1 MTQEEFLNRIK
12 EVTKPL
18 PGEATQQI
26 TYTLGIKKE
35 FEGRLLIDFLNEKF
49 PSIKAQTWKDKIHS
63 KNLTIDNQ
71 FITETKKIKA
81 GELLKHTSFIKSEP
95 TVNPQIQLIYDDE
108 DILVINKPAPL
119 PVHPSG
125 RFNKNTLT
133 SFLNLAFPNLHLKLL
148 HRIDAN
154 TTGIVIFGKTDSA
167 TKYIRSQ
174 FTKQTV
180 LKKYIALV
188 DGLVSEQEFSSNL
201 AIGKE
206 KLTSGKR
213 DIQPQGLASFSEFKV
228 LHQNIPKQQTLLQ
241 VIPHSGRTNQIRIHL
256 AKLGFP
262 IIGDIGYKNPTYFKN
277 HPLTYPTD
285 CLFLHA
291 WQLTF
296 IHPSTKQKM
305 TCTAKIPAKF
315 NEI

>member
-12 EVTKPL
+12 EATKPL
-18 PGEATQQI
+18 PGEVPQQI

-35 FEGRLLIDFLNEKF
+35 FEGKKVIDFLAEKF
-49 PSIKAQTWKDKIHS
+49 PTIKLDSWKNKICTG
-63 KNLTIDNQ
+63 NLTVNNS
-71 FITETKKIKA
+71 TTSETKILKA
-81 GELLKHTSFIKSEP
+81 GELLKHTSILKSEP
-95 TVNPQIQLIYDDE
+95 TVNPQIQLLYDDE

-167 TKYIRSQ
+167 TKYIRRQ
-174 FTKQTV
+174 FTKRTI

-213 DIQPQGLASFSEFKV
+213 DIHLQGLTSFSEFKV

-262 IIGDIGYKNPTYFKN
+262 IIGDLGYKNSDYFKN

-305 TCTAKIPAKF
+305 TCKAEIPAKF
-315 NEI
+315 YEI